1 MKSSTEINKKEK
13 DAQLEEIKD
22 KVKVIVT
29 RYKNDNKLNSLLT
42 KNGAITIQ
50 PLKNILSK
58 NVLKLFSAKELRA
71 LMAQEMSTQIQ

>member
-13 DAQLEEIKD
+13 DAQLEEIKG

-50 PLKNILSK
+50 SLKKVLSK

-71 LMAQEMSTQIQ
+71 LMAQEMSTRIQ